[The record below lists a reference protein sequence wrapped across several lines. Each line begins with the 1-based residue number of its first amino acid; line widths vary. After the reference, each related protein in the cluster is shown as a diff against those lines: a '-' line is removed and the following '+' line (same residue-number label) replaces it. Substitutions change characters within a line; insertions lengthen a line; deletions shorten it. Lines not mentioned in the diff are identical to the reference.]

1 MGFWGYFVVGRS
13 DRGLV
18 ECAVFDESRDHLELT
33 EAFADGWQLW
43 QHPPEPE
50 LGDIDSLVR
59 GLTKETGAPALAAYV
74 LDSECAVVAAAGPAG
89 TSWSACLGRAAMARY
104 MEQSEM
110 DIGELFLTPRAAA
123 SQGAAWAAAAG
134 HIANTTALTRVLAAD
149 PDPFVENLFY
159 DLLAE
164 LGIED
169 LADPDAPEQHPGA
182 NGGRGSGG

>member
-1 MGFWGYFVVGRS
+1 MGFWGYFVIGRS
-13 DRGLV
+13 ERGLV

-33 EAFADGWQLW
+33 DTFADGWQLW

-74 LDSECAVVAAAGPAG
+74 LDSECAVVAAASPSGG
-89 TSWSACLGRAAMARY
+89 SWSACLGRATMARY

-110 DIGELFLTPRAAA
+110 DIGELFLTPRDAA
-123 SQGAAWAAAAG
+123 SQGVAWAAAAG
-134 HIANTTALTRVLAAD
+134 HIANAGALARVMAAE
-149 PDPFVENLFY
+149 PEPFVENLFY

-169 LADPDAPEQHPGA
+169 EAEEGERER
-182 NGGRGSGG
+182 GREG